1 MWKAK
6 REGCQVKVWST
17 AVERDPLLTY
27 KTTPRSLQP
36 TTQLPQDNWGFPD
49 EPLSSK
55 SHTRADRKERNQ
67 KPRKTRGYLEVSN
80 FTIILT
86 TPTRAT

>member
-6 REGCQVKVWST
+6 REGCQVKIWST

-36 TTQLPQDNWGFPD
+36 TTQLPQDNWGFP
-49 EPLSSK
+49 
-55 SHTRADRKERNQ
+55 R
-67 KPRKTRGYLEVSN
+67 
-80 FTIILT
+80 
-86 TPTRAT
+86 